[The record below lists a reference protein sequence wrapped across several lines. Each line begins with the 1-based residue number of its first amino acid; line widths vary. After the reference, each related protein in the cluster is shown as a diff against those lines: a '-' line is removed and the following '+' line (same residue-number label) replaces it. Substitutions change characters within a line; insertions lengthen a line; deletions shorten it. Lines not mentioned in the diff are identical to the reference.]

1 MGRGL
6 TTFIRLFEVV
16 TVVGLGFVAWSTYGE
31 LQEARRTP
39 VFLPKYEFFIENEAG
54 KGPIVTAR
62 GTWIP
67 ESGPPEP
74 LQTTTIECRRVRS
87 DCVESSAIIEPI
99 AGRGMLEA
107 SQTTFIIDRW
117 TEREIHTQP
126 AAGPCGSRVL
136 VLNLEEKRA
145 SAKSTARPGNSRCP
159 AAPERS
165 LELVSGYRVRE
176 EARKR

>member
-6 TTFIRLFEVV
+6 ATFVRIGEVV
-16 TVVGLGFVAWSTYGE
+16 TVAVLGLIAWSTYRE
-31 LQEARRTP
+31 LQETRKTP
-39 VFLPKYEFFIENEAG
+39 VFLPKYEFLSENEPG
-54 KGPIVTAR
+54 RGPIVTAR

-107 SQTTFIIDRW
+107 TQTTFIIDRW
-117 TEREIHTQP
+117 SDREIHTQP
-126 AAGPCGSRVL
+126 ALGPCGSRVL

-145 SAKSTARPGNSRCP
+145 TAKSSARSGNSRCP
-159 AAPERS
+159 AAPARS
-165 LELVSGYRVRE
+165 LELVSGYKVRE
-176 EARKR
+176 EALKR